1 MKKILL
7 LFAFVVFAL
16 SIQAQTEYDT
26 VAVYD
31 PQAFTEMTTI
41 DVSNAQIISRK
52 NSLNR
57 RIHLDTLRKWITPEV
72 LHAWAGDPLD
82 SVNVNSAYWD
92 QFVTDSL
99 GYVWFV
105 DSDGDAKKLGHSGG
119 VANGDKGDI
128 TVTSLG
134 TVWNIDAGVVG
145 ASEIASTAVT
155 PGSYTNTDLTVDAD
169 GRITAA
175 ASGSDDN
182 GIYGGSGTVPD
193 STYAKVATGALALE
207 SYKGFALGYFP
218 TFPTRSFL
226 NKESGIFFS
235 PQDENLLIA
244 LGDSTEAKQSGL
256 DLYESNLILY
266 AGTSYDNGEVGVSAT
281 EVYAVTADSWAETRN
296 IGAFGSNYAS
306 LSDVLKNNARNIAGL
321 GWRAPGASTYN
332 KMMSLPADSTLH
344 FRVQRKNTSNNN
356 NTFNWIDIKMEDTT
370 SNSIRLYDNYYMAN
384 ATPSVTNLDTSFHV
398 WIGNGTTATPS
409 FIEMA
414 SISGGGGGADG
425 NGLIDALPA
434 GSVDIG
440 AALNNLT
447 LDSLGAITV
456 TTFGGDHA
464 YTAIAPTAGTYYAQV
479 GIEAAQSDLGT
490 YVQLEVADATN
501 TGIMTMYPGA
511 MAFSVDTLDATGVT
525 TFLGFP
531 ADTDTDDQNLT
542 SSRDT
547 ILINDGTDI
556 RTPGVGF
563 FRDSITGAALT
574 VDLKK
579 YNEAFVSIRC
589 TSVTSTTLTVNNP
602 WSELI
607 DATYPTFEGEAGVYS
622 FRFWDISGTDN
633 ITWPAT
639 FYDMG
644 GTALGT
650 DALTVATVYTCYYD
664 PVQAAYFC
672 K

>member
-1 MKKILL
+1 MKKILF
-7 LFAFVVFAL
+7 LFLFVVCAL
-16 SIQAQTEYDT
+16 SIRAQTEYDT

-57 RIHLDTLRKWITPEV
+57 RIHLDTLRKWITPDV
-72 LHAWAGDPLD
+72 IQAWAGDPLD
-82 SVNVNSAYWD
+82 SVDVNSAYWD

-145 ASEIASTAVT
+145 STEIASTAVT
-155 PGSYTNTDLTVDAD
+155 PGSYTATNITVDAD
-169 GRITAA
+169 GRITSAATSATIYTANDTLESARTVHMNSNGMNFFDTQTGTSDFQVFLDNGTDDSDFYIEQGYMTFA
-175 ASGSDDN
+175 ASDNSDDVLAGLN
-182 GIYGGSGTVPD
+182 IQSYSDGDNRLYISDNAGANDTTTLFHQDAVGTFIGTIIDPSTFGSGGMAD
-193 STYAKVATGALALE
+193 ATAVLDVD
-207 SYKGFALGYFP
+207 
-218 TFPTRSFL
+218 
-226 NKESGIFFS
+226 NESGE
-235 PQDENLLIA
+235 DETMRIR
-244 LGDSTEAKQSGL
+244 GL
-256 DLYESNLILY
+256 AI
-266 AGTSYDNGEVGVSAT
+266 DNA
-281 EVYAVTADSWAETRN
+281 ADSVLVIT
-296 IGAFGSNYAS
+296 GTGYVGLVHKDS
-306 LSDVLKNNARNIAGL
+306 LS
-321 GWRAPGASTYN
+321 
-332 KMMSLPADSTLH
+332 
-344 FRVQRKNTSNNN
+344 
-356 NTFNWIDIKMEDTT
+356 
-370 SNSIRLYDNYYMAN
+370 
-384 ATPSVTNLDTSFHV
+384 
-398 WIGNGTTATPS
+398 
-409 FIEMA
+409 
-414 SISGGGGGADG
+414 GGADG

-434 GSVDIG
+434 GNVAINANTNALTVSGMTSVNLGVLNTDGIVNFFGDSVYIEMYNEG
-440 AALNNLT
+440 AGGAL
-447 LDSLGAITV
+447 
-456 TTFGGDHA
+456 
-464 YTAIAPTAGTYYAQV
+464 
-479 GIEAAQSDLGT
+479 T
-490 YVQLEVADATN
+490 YVRGYERKIQLE
-501 TGIMTMYPGA
+501 
-511 MAFSVDTLDATGVT
+511 SDTLDATGIT

-531 ADTDTDDQNLT
+531 GGADDQNLT

-563 FRDSITGAALT
+563 FRDSVTGAAIT